1 MQYAYFDPITR
12 KVIGWFDTSAFDCVL
27 PDAELLVTLTPDEWE
42 ANANEPRWVT
52 DRLVLSASP
61 LDSPV
66 TLDQVKAAKLA
77 EISTACAAEI
87 VGGFSSSALGASHTY
102 PSQAT
107 DQSNLMAAVLSS
119 LSAPAE
125 GWETPVWC
133 VDSSGSGTYRMHTAT
148 QVQAVGNDSLSARN
162 AALAKKAALEVRI
175 SQAVIVEQ
183 VQAASWPS
191 K

>member
-12 KVIGWFDTSAFDCVL
+12 KVIGWFDTEAFDCVL
-27 PDAELLVTLTPDEWE
+27 PSAELLLELSPDDWQRNVEQ
-42 ANANEPRWVT
+42 PRWVT
-52 DRLVLSASP
+52 EGLLLS
-61 LDSPV
+61 DSEPYQSV
-66 TLDQVKAAKLA
+66 TLEQIKAAKLA
-77 EISTACAAEI
+77 EISAACAAEI
-87 VGGFSSSALGASHTY
+87 VGGFSSSALGALYAY
-102 PSQAT
+102 PSQVT

-133 VDSSGSGTYRMHTAT
+133 TDAQGVGAYRQHTAA
-148 QVQAVGNDSLSARN
+148 QVQAVGNDSLTARN
-162 AALAKKAALEVRI
+162 AALAKKAELEARI

-183 VQAASWPS
+183 VQAASWPR

>member
-12 KVIGWFDTSAFDCVL
+12 KVIGWFDTAAFDCVL
-27 PDAELLVTLTPDEWE
+27 PDAELLVQLTPDEWD

-52 DRLVLSASP
+52 DRLVLSKSP

-77 EISTACAAEI
+77 EINAACTAEI
-87 VGGFSSSALGASHTY
+87 VGGFTSSGLGVLHTY
-102 PSQAT
+102 PSQVT

-133 VDSSGSGTYRMHTAT
+133 VDGAGYGAYRMHTAT
-148 QVQAVGNDSLSARN
+148 QVQTVGNDSLTARN
-162 AALAKKAALEVRI
+162 KALAKKAALETRI
-175 SQAVIVEQ
+175 IQAVIAEQ
-183 VQAASWPS
+183 VQSSNWTS
-191 K
+191 T

>member
-12 KVIGWFDTSAFDCVL
+12 KVIGWFDTTAFDCVL
-27 PDAELLVTLTPDEWE
+27 PDAELLLTLSPEEWE

-52 DRLVLSASP
+52 DRLLLSTSP

-77 EISTACAAEI
+77 EISAACAAEI
-87 VGGFSSSALGASHTY
+87 VSGFISGALGALHTY
-102 PSQAT
+102 PSQVT

-119 LSAPAE
+119 LSAPVE

-133 VDSSGSGTYRMHTAT
+133 VDGNGAGAYRMHTAG
-148 QVQAVGNDSLSARN
+148 QVQVVGNDSLAARN
-162 AALAKKAALEVRI
+162 AALSKKAALETRI
-175 SQAVIVEQ
+175 NQAIIAEQ
-183 VQAASWPS
+183 VQSSTWTS